1 MDRSKASSF
10 STVRSGFVFSLL
22 SVLFLSGCA
31 QFLGAD
37 QGLSP
42 EDEPYLFD
50 RWDPNFHLAQP
61 CADVTEERLAELG
74 LIRLPDETGIP
85 DREGLDSCSFDT
97 EDGGMVIMSGG
108 AYKLAAVKRR
118 WLTLDYSPKESKH
131 PALAYKQDGSD
142 DSCNI
147 AAETPRG
154 TVEVHFK
161 PSFEV
166 DLSEPEQC
174 AQAENYFD
182 LLIGEKLNEYR
193 KN

>member
-61 CADVTEERLAELG
+61 CADVTEEKLAELNLKRWTENLSVPEKEGIDTCYFETTSAG
-74 LIRLPDETGIP
+74 LIALTGA
-85 DREGLDSCSFDT
+85 
-97 EDGGMVIMSGG
+97 
-108 AYKLAAVKRR
+108 AYKLAALERKGIP
-118 WLTLDYSPKESKH
+118 LDYPLSPEKAPS
-131 PALAYKQDGSD
+131 LAYKQIEED
-142 DSCNI
+142 DSCTV
-147 AAETPRG
+147 AAETPHG
-154 TVEVHFK
+154 TVEVNFNSSVLTD
-161 PSFEV
+161 PPMAE
-166 DLSEPEQC
+166 EC
-174 AQAENYFD
+174 AQAEKYFD

-193 KN
+193 SN